1 MKIVKTALLF
11 AQFESPPEADK
22 PSGGGQALR
31 RRINISPLMKT
42 HDVYFYDD
50 ISQQFGFGTCVVRCG
65 FYPLDLMIFI
75 KLPAIGICRQIG
87 YNAFNPIAWV
97 GCIKV

>member
-11 AQFESPPEADK
+11 AQWESPPEADK
-22 PSGGGQALR
+22 PS

-75 KLPAIGICRQIG
+75 KLPAIGISRQIG
-87 YNAFNPIAWV
+87 YNAFNPITWV
-97 GCIKV
+97 GCIKI